1 MDRFETVY
9 VVLDGHGAGGPDY
22 MDIFGSEADARSYMS
37 GLVSS
42 GYNENELWLTETTV
56 KFTNNIDM
64 TTFDFGDGK
73 GPVAAH
79 RHFNGGGWVADTAT
93 VAKTAYIGPDARV
106 YGAARVYDYARMY
119 GNAQVSGNAQVFGTA
134 RVYGT
139 VWVFDDAQVSGNAQV
154 TGDSAVSGT
163 ARVTE

>member
-22 MDIFGSEADARSYMS
+22 MDVFGSEADARSYMS

-56 KFTNNIDM
+56 N
-64 TTFDFGDGK
+64 
-73 GPVAAH
+73 
-79 RHFNGGGWVADTAT
+79 
-93 VAKTAYIGPDARV
+93 
-106 YGAARVYDYARMY
+106 
-119 GNAQVSGNAQVFGTA
+119 
-134 RVYGT
+134 
-139 VWVFDDAQVSGNAQV
+139 FDDAQV